1 MYVGIYNMCAGD
13 LSSFYVDIR
22 KDALYCDA
30 PDSNRGRAARTV
42 LDALFD
48 CLVKWLA
55 PFISFTAEEAWL
67 TRFPSAD
74 GSVHREVFPIL
85 PEEWLNPA
93 LGEKWEKVRRVRRA
107 VTGALELER
116 AEKRIGAS
124 LQAHPVVYADRKS
137 TRLNSSH

>member
-1 MYVGIYNMCAGD
+1 MYVAIYNFCAVD
-13 LSSFYVDIR
+13 LSSFYFDIR

-30 PDSNRGRAARTV
+30 PDSNRRRAARTV

-55 PFISFTAEEAWL
+55 PFISFTAEEAWM

-85 PEEWLNPA
+85 PEERS
-93 LGEKWEKVRRVRRA
+93 EERRV
-107 VTGALELER
+107 GKEC
-116 AEKRIGAS
+116 G
-124 LQAHPVVYADRKS
+124 S
-137 TRLNSSH
+137 TCRSRWSPYH